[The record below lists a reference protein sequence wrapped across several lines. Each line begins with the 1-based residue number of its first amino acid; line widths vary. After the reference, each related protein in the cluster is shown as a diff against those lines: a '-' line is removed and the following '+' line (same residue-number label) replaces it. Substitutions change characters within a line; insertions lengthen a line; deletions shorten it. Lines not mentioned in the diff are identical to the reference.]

1 MDSSSTRIDGAN
13 SARQLSNRWSET
25 PIVTG
30 SPALIALATAANA
43 SWAGPAWSLQKSPR
57 SGQAIQQPA
66 CARNSAGIRKPS
78 AAGVL
83 ATVTLIPA
91 CIPERPG
98 SSDSAPRTPATI
110 GQTSAFRPL
119 IAYSGRDCPKRT
131 ATTKPGVTRQGT
143 R

>member
-1 MDSSSTRIDGAN
+1 M
-13 SARQLSNRWSET
+13 
-25 PIVTG
+25 TG
-30 SPALIALATAANA
+30 SLALIASATAANA
-43 SWAGPAWSLQKSPR
+43 SCAGPAWSLQMSPR

-98 SSDSAPRTPATI
+98 SAVSARLPPFSS
-110 GQTSAFRPL
+110 GKRPL
-119 IAYSGRDCPKRT
+119 FGH
-131 ATTKPGVTRQGT
+131 
-143 R
+143 